1 MILTLEN
8 GIIQKYVMRMEVG
21 KMAASGSAG
30 AAKQTSGS
38 TTKSTSRSK
47 NTSSKSNTTARKSP
61 AKKKTSGRTGARS
74 KKQQQIRRDEMKD
87 NIIVLAMIACTIIL
101 LLSNFNLAGSIGEKI
116 KWLMFGLI
124 GIIEYIFPV
133 IMLGIVFFLI
143 SNREYIEVARIKS
156 AALIVLML
164 MFSSG
169 WQRITDNPGIKAE
182 EAFLEVL
189 YASCLALWVFGEV
202 L

>member
-1 MILTLEN
+1 
-8 GIIQKYVMRMEVG
+8 
-21 KMAASGSAG
+21 MAASGSAG

-116 KWLMFGLI
+116 KWLMFGL
-124 GIIEYIFPV
+124 
-133 IMLGIVFFLI
+133 
-143 SNREYIEVARIKS
+143 NRIY
-156 AALIVLML
+156 
-164 MFSSG
+164 FSSYNA
-169 WQRITDNPGIKAE
+169 WNSILSYIQQRIYRGCKN
-182 EAFLEVL
+182 
-189 YASCLALWVFGEV
+189 
-202 L
+202 

>member
-61 AKKKTSGRTGARS
+61 AKKKTSGHTGAWS
-74 KKQQQIRRDEMKD
+74 KNNSRFVGTR
-87 NIIVLAMIACTIIL
+87 
-101 LLSNFNLAGSIGEKI
+101 
-116 KWLMFGLI
+116 
-124 GIIEYIFPV
+124 
-133 IMLGIVFFLI
+133 
-143 SNREYIEVARIKS
+143 
-156 AALIVLML
+156 
-164 MFSSG
+164 
-169 WQRITDNPGIKAE
+169 
-182 EAFLEVL
+182 
-189 YASCLALWVFGEV
+189 
-202 L
+202 